1 MKKKSD
7 DNEYVLINGIEGK
20 QLRVRKEM
28 IDRLVT
34 CRKALGMTQKD
45 LADKMGVSRP
55 NISRFESEDYNPTI
69 DMIVKVADSMGYDVK
84 IEFVE
89 RKSSTESRKRGS

>member
-1 MKKKSD
+1 MSKK
-7 DNEYVLINGIEGK
+7 DNTSIDEKGREVVVRN
-20 QLRVRKEM
+20 QLETRRKMLEQ
-28 IDRLVT
+28 LVAY
-34 CRKALGMTQKD
+34 RKALGLTQKD
-45 LADKMGVSRP
+45 LADRMGVSRP

-89 RKSSTESRKRGS
+89 RKAVDSE